1 MATIRI
7 KKRLDSETLV
17 LPELRPLIGK
27 TVEIRVREQSDSPID
42 DMIDWEYHAQLE
54 AEMAE
59 DTEPIPTLEEV
70 RAALSSIPGSL
81 TADIRAE
88 RDERG

>member
-17 LPELRPLIGK
+17 LPELRPLVGK

-70 RAALSSIPGSL
+70 RSILAKIPGKLS
-81 TADIRAE
+81 DEIRAE
-88 RDERG
+88 REERG

>member
-1 MATIRI
+1 MSTIRI
-7 KKRLDSETLV
+7 KKRLESDTLV
-17 LPELRPLIGK
+17 LPELRPLLGK
-27 TVEIRVREQSDSPID
+27 TVEIRVREEPESPID
-42 DMIDWEYHAQLE
+42 ALIDWEYLAELE
-54 AEMAE
+54 AEFAA
-59 DTEPIPTLEEV
+59 DPTPIPSLEEV

>member
-1 MATIRI
+1 MSTIRI
-7 KKRLDSETLV
+7 KTRLESETLV

-27 TVEIRVREQSDSPID
+27 TVEIQVTENPPSALDAL
-42 DMIDWEYHAQLE
+42 IDWEYLAEVE
-54 AEMAE
+54 AEFAE
-59 DTEPIPTLEEV
+59 DPTPIPSLEEV
-70 RAALSSIPGSL
+70 RAALSRIPGSL

>member
-1 MATIRI
+1 
-7 KKRLDSETLV
+7 L
-17 LPELRPLIGK
+17 GK
-27 TVEIRVREQSDSPID
+27 TVEISVREQPESTID
-42 DMIDWEYHAQLE
+42 AMIDWEYLAELE
-54 AEMAE
+54 AEFAE
-59 DTEPIPTLEEV
+59 DPSPIPSLEEV

>member
-1 MATIRI
+1 MSTIRI
-7 KKRLDSETLV
+7 KTRLESETLV

-27 TVEIRVREQSDSPID
+27 TVEIRVTENPPSALD
-42 DMIDWEYHAQLE
+42 DLIDWEYLAEVE
-54 AEMAE
+54 AEFAE
-59 DTEPIPTLEEV
+59 DPTPIPSLEEV

>member
-1 MATIRI
+1 MSTIRI
-7 KKRLDSETLV
+7 RKHLDSETLV
-17 LPELRPLIGK
+17 LPEIRPLLGK
-27 TVEIRVREQSDSPID
+27 TVEISVREQSESPID
-42 DMIDWEYHAQLE
+42 DMIDWEYLAELE
-54 AEMAE
+54 AEFA
-59 DTEPIPTLEEV
+59 DDPTPIPSLEEV

>member
-1 MATIRI
+1 MSTIRI
-7 KKRLDSETLV
+7 KTRLESETLV

-27 TVEIRVREQSDSPID
+27 TVEIQVTEKSPSALD
-42 DMIDWEYHAQLE
+42 DLIDWEYLAELE
-54 AEMAE
+54 AEE
-59 DTEPIPTLEEV
+59 DPAPIPSLEEV
-70 RAALSSIPGSL
+70 RAALSSIPGTM

>member
-1 MATIRI
+1 MSTIRI
-7 KKRLDSETLV
+7 RKHLDSETLV

-27 TVEIRVREQSDSPID
+27 TVEIRVREQPESPID
-42 DMIDWEYHAQLE
+42 EMIDWEYLAELE
-54 AEMAE
+54 AEFAE
-59 DTEPIPTLEEV
+59 DPSPIPSLEEV

>member
-7 KKRLDSETLV
+7 TKRLDSETLV
-17 LPELRPLIGK
+17 LPEIRPLLGK
-27 TVEIRVREQSDSPID
+27 TVEISVREQSESPID
-42 DMIDWEYHAQLE
+42 DMIDWEYLAELE
-54 AEMAE
+54 AEFA
-59 DTEPIPTLEEV
+59 DDPTPIPSLEEV

>member
-1 MATIRI
+1 MSTIRI
-7 KKRLDSETLV
+7 KTRLESDTLI
-17 LPELRPLIGK
+17 LPELRPLLGK
-27 TVEIRVREQSDSPID
+27 TVEISVREQPESTID
-42 DMIDWEYHAQLE
+42 AMIDWEYLAELE
-54 AEMAE
+54 AEFAE
-59 DTEPIPTLEEV
+59 DPSPIPSLEEV